1 MMFDEGA
8 KHDCAPCKPQCT
20 VSRLK
25 KMPVYHLLLTNHNP
39 GNILYSYYFQEKE
52 KHYPD
57 QLVYEQLL
65 QQSVYR
71 TAAVKP
77 TRSTITLLED
87 RYVVFQRVGEIIIY
101 LTGVNETDE
110 IIRK

>member
-1 MMFDEGA
+1 MQ
-8 KHDCAPCKPQCT
+8 APMHSFQIT
-20 VSRLK
+20 